1 MTRSHR
7 QELTNDHSIDYLLHV
22 TTSYLQLLPVLF
34 HSWEFR
40 VFPLFLG
47 YPPRE
52 RKTERKEKSL
62 VEFIM
67 WETSWVER
75 TVTCGRTNEL
85 THALWTDILVQLRKP
100 YGWQN
105 GTRQHYVTLLG
116 STASYGECT
125 AVHSKIKLTYSLTW
139 QTDLCTLLRM
149 AFEAL

>member
-1 MTRSHR
+1 MIAP
-7 QELTNDHSIDYLLHV
+7 LTAC
-22 TTSYLQLLPVLF
+22 YLQLLPTCNYFLLATTSGSVPFL
-34 HSWEFR
+34 R
-40 VFPLFLG
+40 VPGFPLFLG

-52 RKTERKEKSL
+52 RKTERKGKSL
-62 VEFIM
+62 VEFIT

-85 THALWTDILVQLRKP
+85 THALWTDILVQLRKS

-116 STASYGECT
+116 STASYGERT